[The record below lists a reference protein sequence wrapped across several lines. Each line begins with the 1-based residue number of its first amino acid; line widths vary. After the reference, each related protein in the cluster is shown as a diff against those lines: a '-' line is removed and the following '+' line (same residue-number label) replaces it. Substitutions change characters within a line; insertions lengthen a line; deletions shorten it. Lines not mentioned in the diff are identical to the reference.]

1 MKALHGCTIALW
13 FLFVLFAVSPLL
25 VEAQVTVIRTLPD
38 TGEPKGSATWK
49 EPYPDTERAV
59 SVGEPELSGRV
70 SVGGRAGAEPDGERL
85 YALTSD
91 SAVALVQPLSADSA
105 LSLEATALRSRS
117 PTEKSQGYELTTG
130 VAFERLQFELTGGYR
145 DSLKPVEGVDSERAE
160 TTVGASLSSGL
171 LETLP
176 MSVSYESLWL
186 EQERD
191 GATEASSRSDELA
204 FEAAGTAGRVGLEL
218 GARLEYEEDWEEETE
233 SFGTGADLVVSFPI
247 AETLA
252 VQALTVPN
260 YNRSESEVSTLE
272 SRSLEWG
279 LGLLWSPGDELTTRV
294 TGSRVDAW
302 AEGSGLGIESRQV
315 TYKAKSELSYEPP
328 QGLFTVPSYAVSK
341 TEGGNLAQ
349 DMELRAGW
357 RSEAAILREVAA
369 NGSLELIRS
378 DAGGRVTDAL
388 GWRTD
393 LALKPASTMRIDN
406 GYAGSY
412 EWDES
417 SESWTNSLETSF
429 SHAPV
434 SSMAYRAS
442 LSFSDRR
449 ADDAE
454 NVLKQQYHA
463 GLTLKPQRRF
473 KTYTADLSET
483 VAIQNGGAGDDLLS
497 TARLDTAVPLGEN
510 LATQY
515 GVEWEWINRT
525 APQKDPGS
533 QFRYNAGLSVAEGPV
548 PFSFTS
554 GYAFSHGYRGVRHD
568 LSSGA
573 TVPLREGFAMEG
585 LFTLSSYEEE
595 DESRLPFLFGL
606 NLVYEF

>member
-1 MKALHGCTIALW
+1 MKALHGCIKTLW

-38 TGEPKGSATWK
+38 TGEPQGSATWK
-49 EPYPDTERAV
+49 EPYPDAERAI

-105 LSLEATALRSRS
+105 LSVEATALRSRS
-117 PTEKSQGYELTTG
+117 PTERSQGYELTTG
-130 VAFERLQFELTGGYR
+130 VAFERLQFELAGGYR

-160 TTVGASLSSGL
+160 TTVGALLSSGF

-218 GARLEYEEDWEEETE
+218 GGRLEYEEDWEEKTE

-260 YNRSESEVSTLE
+260 YNRSESEISTLE

-279 LGLLWSPGDELTTRV
+279 VGLLWSPGDELTTRV

-302 AEGSGLGIESRQV
+302 AEGSGVEVESRQV

-328 QGLFTVPSYAVSK
+328 QGLFTTPSYAVSK

-349 DMELRAGW
+349 DLELRAGW
-357 RSEAAILREVAA
+357 RSEGAIVREVA
-369 NGSLELIRS
+369 GTGTLELIRS
-378 DAGGRVTDAL
+378 DTGGRVTDAL
-388 GWRTD
+388 GWRAD
-393 LALKPASTMRIDN
+393 LAMEPASAMHIDN

-412 EWDES
+412 EWDEG

-429 SHAPV
+429 SHAPA
-434 SSMAYRAS
+434 SIMEYRAS
-442 LSFSDRR
+442 LSLSDRR
-449 ADDAE
+449 ADDD
-454 NVLKQQYHA
+454 VLKQQYHA

-473 KTYTADLSET
+473 KTYTADFSET
-483 VAIQNGGAGDDLLS
+483 VAIQNGGSGDDLLS
-497 TARLDTAVPLGEN
+497 TARLDTAVPFGEN

-515 GVEWEWINRT
+515 GVEWERINRT
-525 APQKDPGS
+525 APRKDPGS

-554 GYAFSHGYRGVRHD
+554 SYAFSHGYRGVRHD

-585 LFTLSSYEEE
+585 LFTLSSYEAE
-595 DESRLPFLFGL
+595 DESRLPFLLGL